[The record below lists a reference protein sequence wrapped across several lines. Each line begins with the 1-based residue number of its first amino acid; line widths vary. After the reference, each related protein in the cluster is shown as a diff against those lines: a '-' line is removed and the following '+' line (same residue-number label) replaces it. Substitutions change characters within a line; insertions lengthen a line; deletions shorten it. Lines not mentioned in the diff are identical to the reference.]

1 MTGRANVGK
10 SSLLNVVL
18 GRRDLL
24 RTSKKPVWVL
34 PRCPRPFR
42 STRSHRVIRRP
53 STFTK
58 SVKHRGK
65 LSWWM
70 LRVTVV
76 EAVRSGVNYSI
87 ITPTTARSEHSSETC
102 LAPNLTESVRLRRIF
117 ILFNGGHGL
126 NEIDAMMLQ
135 SLDERVQASAGLKF
149 TLQAIITK
157 ADTIPDRKLAS
168 SIAQMRQDI
177 AEAAPTC
184 LDPIVTSTAK
194 YPFTGIDAVRNAIM
208 EACQR

>member
-1 MTGRANVGK
+1 
-10 SSLLNVVL
+10 
-18 GRRDLL
+18 
-24 RTSKKPVWVL
+24 
-34 PRCPRPFR
+34 
-42 STRSHRVIRRP
+42 
-53 STFTK
+53 
-58 SVKHRGK
+58 
-65 LSWWM
+65 M
-70 LRVTVV
+70 LRVTVA